1 MSDNNISG
9 IVDSEAADIN
19 PLLQIASHN
28 DDCLKEDKYTELTE
42 QSLQR
47 IEKNDPSIT
56 SLLWRDSNFN
66 EPSII
71 PRRVGI
77 AIGNNIHIKH
87 LQCENFLDEAICR
100 GIAKNRSITHL
111 HLHEIHHLEVVS
123 ELISILFPFFGNN
136 NKLCCLSLNACEL
149 GEAHP
154 LFINAITTALT
165 AALSTFNTL
174 KLFDLGANSFTQ
186 DRAAEIINEL
196 RGHTNLNKINLSL
209 NRLGKKGFLALVGV
223 LKVCK
228 VSDLD
233 LGYCDIDDECATILV
248 NALQKDTSLKKLCL
262 DGQYAEFQDEQ
273 DIHITATGWGTLFSL
288 LSRNLLEEL
297 SLYNTSFS
305 LGNEE
310 ALVLAEYLT
319 NNSTLKL
326 LNLGEN
332 HNMGRTGWQAI
343 FASLQ
348 TTALQSLDIRFNSN
362 RNVPM
367 RDLVRVLES
376 PNCRLVCLY
385 LYRNGLNDDEV
396 IDIAQALAYNKCLKE
411 LGLDTE
417 GSTITKSGWDALS
430 AVLCNKSSF
439 ENTFSSNHTLED
451 GVYYGHDSV
460 LGDLLDI
467 NKNNNASDAARI
479 KIMRYHF
486 AEESNDNENEMSS
499 GIRTLSVMDW
509 SILPHVMAWMGRKD
523 DCEGHSTM
531 YQLLRCIPE
540 LVEDQTQAKPALGK
554 RKLGC

>member
-1 MSDNNISG
+1 
-9 IVDSEAADIN
+9 
-19 PLLQIASHN
+19 
-28 DDCLKEDKYTELTE
+28 
-42 QSLQR
+42 
-47 IEKNDPSIT
+47 
-56 SLLWRDSNFN
+56 
-66 EPSII
+66 
-71 PRRVGI
+71 
-77 AIGNNIHIKH
+77 
-87 LQCENFLDEAICR
+87 
-100 GIAKNRSITHL
+100 L
-111 HLHEIHHLEVVS
+111 HLHEINHLEVIS
-123 ELISILFPFFGNN
+123 ELISILFPFFRNN

-154 LFINAITTALT
+154 LYINAITTALAT
-165 AALSTFNTL
+165 ALSTFNTL

-310 ALVLAEYLT
+310 ALVLAQHLS
-319 NNSTLKL
+319 NNSTLKS

-332 HNMGRTGWQAI
+332 NQMGRTGWQAI

-348 TTALQSLDIRFNSN
+348 TTALQSLDIRFNN

-385 LYRNGLNDDEV
+385 LYRNGLNDNEV
-396 IDIAQALAYNKCLKE
+396 IDIAHALADNKCLKE
-411 LGLDTE
+411 LGLEE
-417 GSTITKSGWDALS
+417 GSAITKRGWDSLGV
-430 AVLCNKSSF
+430 VLCDVSSI
-439 ENTFSSNHTLED
+439 ENTFTSNHTLED
-451 GVYYGHDSV
+451 GVYGPSGSL

-486 AEESNDNENEMSS
+486 AEESNGNENENEMSA
-499 GIRTLSVMDW
+499 GMRILSVMDW

-540 LVEDQTQAKPALGK
+540 LIEDQTQAKPALGK
-554 RKLGC
+554 RKLRC

>member
-1 MSDNNISG
+1 MSDNSISSA
-9 IVDSEAADIN
+9 VNSRAADIDDQN
-19 PLLQIASHN
+19 PLLQIGSHN

-47 IEKNDPSIT
+47 IEQNDPGIT

-66 EPSII
+66 DEPGII
-71 PRRVGI
+71 PQRVGI

-111 HLHEIHHLEVVS
+111 HLHEIHHLEVIS

-136 NKLCCLSLNACEL
+136 NKLCCLSLNSCEL
-149 GEAHP
+149 GESHP
-154 LFINAITTALT
+154 LYTNAIITALAT
-165 AALSTFNTL
+165 ALSTFNTL
-174 KLFDLGANSFTQ
+174 KLFDLGANSLTQ
-186 DRAAEIINEL
+186 DRAAEIINAL

-209 NRLGKKGFLALVGV
+209 NRLGKKGFLALVRV
-223 LKVCK
+223 LKICK

-273 DIHITATGWGTLFSL
+273 DIHITTTGWGTLFSL

-332 HNMGRTGWQAI
+332 YNMGRTGWQAV

-348 TTALQSLDIRFNSN
+348 TTALQSLDIRFN
-362 RNVPM
+362 RNLPI
-367 RDLVRVLES
+367 RDLVRVLER
-376 PNCRLVCLY
+376 PNCRLVSLN
-385 LYRNGLNDDEV
+385 LYRIGLNDNEV
-396 IDIAQALAYNKCLKE
+396 IDIAHALADNKCLKE
-411 LGLDTE
+411 LGLEQE
-417 GSTITKSGWDALS
+417 GSTITKRGWDSLE
-430 AVLCNKSSF
+430 AVLCDVSSI
-439 ENTFSSNHTLED
+439 ENTFTSNHTLED
-451 GVYYGHDSV
+451 GVYGPGSL

-467 NKNNNASDAARI
+467 NKNNNASDAARV

-486 AEESNDNENEMSS
+486 A
-499 GIRTLSVMDW
+499 
-509 SILPHVMAWMGRKD
+509 AA
-523 DCEGHSTM
+523 EG
-531 YQLLRCIPE
+531 E
-540 LVEDQTQAKPALGK
+540 
-554 RKLGC
+554 